1 MPRATMG
8 HATRKS
14 KNRWF
19 QRAKGFRGSR
29 SRCWR
34 KIKQSVTKAGIYAT
48 RHRRLLKRE
57 YRYLW
62 ITRINAATR
71 ARGISYSRFIAGLKK
86 ALIGL
91 NRKMLS
97 EIAIHDPKAFDR
109 LVEIAAKAVGVT
121 AKAA

>member
-19 QRAKGFRGSR
+19 QRVKGYRGSR

-34 KIKQSVTKAGIYAT
+34 KVRQAVMKAGVAAS
-48 RHRRLLKRE
+48 RHRRVLKRE

-71 ARGISYSRFIAGLKK
+71 SRGMAYSRFIAGLKK
-86 ALIGL
+86 ALVGL

-97 EIAIHDPKAFDR
+97 ELAIHDPKVFDR
-109 LVEIAAKAVGVT
+109 LVEIAGKANG
-121 AKAA
+121 